1 MRAAKNHR
9 GRLPSYSEGWAQFG
23 SHDDDDGVNWL
34 MFNRAQP
41 NQDWL
46 TIKIVAN
53 GKALR
58 KANYWLTVNLVDG
71 RIAFNRDQLHMRL
84 YREGLAAKV
93 NDAIQELVRQA
104 QAGGRDAGG
113 YRPVPGEPWPGA
125 RAGVRAPWPGETPL
139 SYAEVEHG
147 LREGVL

>member
-58 KANYWLTVNLVDG
+58 KANYWLTVNLMNG
-71 RIAFNRDQLHMRL
+71 KIAFSRDQLQMML
-84 YREGLAAKV
+84 YREGLVEKVGESIKSIIEQATGEQSAA
-93 NDAIQELVRQA
+93 A
-104 QAGGRDAGG
+104 
-113 YRPVPGEPWPGA
+113 
-125 RAGVRAPWPGETPL
+125 
-139 SYAEVEHG
+139 
-147 LREGVL
+147 